1 MQKQEN
7 CFRNNSLAEV
17 FHKFTLLKTRVLIR
31 RLRYIVKKRL
41 TSDYQNG
48 KYKVYKRQPNEG
60 E

>member
-31 RLRYIVKKRL
+31 RLRNSECGSIWILIKNMEENHISRVSIIR
-41 TSDYQNG
+41 
-48 KYKVYKRQPNEG
+48 
-60 E
+60 

>member
-31 RLRYIVKKRL
+31 RLQLY
-41 TSDYQNG
+41 YQN
-48 KYKVYKRQPNEG
+48 KLMLYFIIE
-60 E
+60 